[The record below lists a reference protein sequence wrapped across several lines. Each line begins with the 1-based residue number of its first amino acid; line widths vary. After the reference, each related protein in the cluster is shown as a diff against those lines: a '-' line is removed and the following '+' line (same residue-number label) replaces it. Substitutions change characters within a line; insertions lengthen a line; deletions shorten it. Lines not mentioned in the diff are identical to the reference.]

1 MTKRSVILALREE
14 SEFSRE
20 LREQGFEVFNLP
32 MIETRRLS
40 DLSQLRKN
48 LAVIER
54 FDHIFLTSRAS
65 ASVLADELTP
75 ELLAKLPPVHVLG
88 DKAREV
94 LEKHGVT
101 VKYKESANTANELLD
116 MIGESTFAGTSIL
129 FIRGEMSMR
138 TIPERLGSVAEV
150 VEATVYETV
159 DASIENK
166 AAVERLAAGE
176 VDWLCFFSPSAVESF
191 KRRNFADGRNRP
203 KAAVIGATTEQSARS
218 LGYDVDFIS
227 ERASSIDFARGLAR
241 HIKGFE

>member
-1 MTKRSVILALREE
+1 MKKDAVILALREE

-20 LREQGFEVFNLP
+20 LRDQGFEVFNLP

-40 DLSQLRKN
+40 DLSQLRDH
-48 LAVIER
+48 LAQIER

-65 ASVLADELTP
+65 AGVLADELTP
-75 ELLAKLPPVHVLG
+75 ELLSKLPPVHVLG
-88 DKAREV
+88 DKAKEI

-116 MIGESTFAGTSIL
+116 MVGESTFAGSNIL

-138 TIPERLGSVAEV
+138 TIPERLGAAAQVEEV
-150 VEATVYETV
+150 VVYETV
-159 DASIENK
+159 DAPIENDE
-166 AAVERLAAGE
+166 AVERLATGE

-191 KRRNFADGRNRP
+191 ASRDFANGGDRP
-203 KAAVIGATTEQSARS
+203 KVAVIGTTTEQNARS
-218 LGYDVDFIS
+218 HGLTVDFIS
-227 ERASSIDFARGLAR
+227 ERASAIEFARGLAR

>member
-1 MTKRSVILALREE
+1 MTKDAVILALREE

-20 LREQGFEVFNLP
+20 LRDHGFEVFNLP

-48 LAVIER
+48 LAEIER
-54 FDHIFLTSRAS
+54 FDHVFLTSRAS
-65 ASVLADELTP
+65 AGVLADELTP
-75 ELLAKLPPVHVLG
+75 ELLSKLPPVHVLG
-88 DKAREV
+88 DKAREI
-94 LEKHGVT
+94 LEKQGAT
-101 VKYKESANTANELLD
+101 VKYRESANTVNELLD

-138 TIPERLGSVAEV
+138 TIPERLGAVAK
-150 VEATVYETV
+150 VEEAVVYETV
-159 DASIENK
+159 DAPIENEE
-166 AAVERLAAGE
+166 AVGRLAAGE

-191 KRRNFADGRNRP
+191 AKRKFADAGIRP

-218 LGYDVDFIS
+218 NGLSVDFIS
-227 ERASSIDFARGLAR
+227 ERASAIDFARGLAR